1 MKRNDYGNKDKA
13 KSIKNLGIVQGDEFI
28 AEGTPR
34 EIARKTGKKFDH
46 LMFMTRPSYVNR
58 FVSDKKYKTKGRLEM
73 VELED
78 E

>member
-1 MKRNDYGNKDKA
+1 
-13 KSIKNLGIVQGDEFI
+13 
-28 AEGTPR
+28 
-34 EIARKTGKKFDH
+34 
-46 LMFMTRPSYVNR
+46 MFMTRPSYVNR

>member
-1 MKRNDYGNKDKA
+1 MATK
-13 KSIKNLGIVQGDEFI
+13 IKPKPEPERICVLYKGDEFI
-28 AEGTPR
+28 ADGTPI
-34 EIARKTGKKFDH
+34 EIARKTGKSYDH
-46 LMFMTRPSYVNR
+46 IMFMTRPAYVKR